1 MRTIYTL
8 ILLLVLSTPLQA
20 QTTSF
25 TVSGY
30 VFDEQGLTLPGATVQ
45 IKSLTRGS
53 VTDQSGRFVM
63 AGVPSGAHIIEV
75 SYLGFQSQEREV
87 TVSADI
93 EVEFMLSPGIIQGEE
108 VLVVSERLAGE
119 AKALNQQRANMNVT
133 NVVSTDQIGKF
144 PDANVGD
151 ALKRIPSITVFY
163 DQGEARFASIRGSAP
178 QLNSVQ
184 INGERIPSAEAEI
197 RTVQLDL
204 IPSDM
209 IQTIEVNKVLTA
221 DMDADA
227 IGGSVNLITRAPS
240 GGQRISLTAAGG
252 YNDLRS
258 EATSN
263 FAAVFGNRFL
273 DQRLGVVVSGS
284 YHNNN
289 LGSDNS
295 EGEWEDDDGKIF
307 IGEWDIRRYDLQRIR
322 RSIAASLDYRPNSN
336 SVIYFRSMY
345 NHRDDFEN
353 RFRARFK
360 LDEPNAQGVVEEAE
374 LRRQTKGGT
383 DDIKNARLE
392 DQRAS
397 SFALAGEHSMTKFR
411 VDWQASYS
419 RASEERP
426 NERYVSWRVKDVPV
440 RVDVSDLEKPTFSF
454 VNASD
459 TDLSNYSLR
468 EITEEFQ
475 FTEQNNYN
483 ARLDFT
489 LPLGG
494 SDAADNGLKAGYRLR
509 MKDKIRENSFVEYE
523 PTGSQF
529 DNMSLQPTEDYSEA
543 DYLAGPYL
551 VGTFQTPESLGDLD
565 LDNSSLFERSDLPE
579 EYAAGNYESDETVHA
594 GYLKYNRAFSDQLSG
609 SFGVR
614 VEATTATFT
623 GNEFNDDTESV
634 TPVEGENSY
643 TDVLPSA
650 LFRYEIDANT
660 IVRAAWTNTLARP
673 GFYELVPYRE
683 IAVEDNELSVGNP
696 DLEPTRS
703 MNFDVMVEK
712 YFGSVGL
719 ISGGVFYKDIQ
730 DFIYVLEDKDAV
742 DPATGRTY
750 DAIFRP
756 VNGATASLVGFEVAI
771 QRQIDQ
777 LPGLGVFANY
787 TYTSSSTE
795 NPGISDEK
803 IDLPG
808 TAEHSLNTSVSYNKG
823 AVDLRV
829 SFNYNSS
836 YLDPDALDLT
846 PGLERFYDAV
856 TYLDVNGLYRVN
868 QQLRVFFNA
877 NNLLNQPLRFY
888 AGDKDRTYQAE
899 YYGPTFNLGVKFDL

>member
-1 MRTIYTL
+1 MRTLLSLLFL
-8 ILLLVLSTPLQA
+8 IVTTVSVQA
-20 QTTSF
+20 QSTN

-45 IKSLTRGS
+45 IETLNRGA

-63 AGVPSGAHIIEV
+63 TGVASGSYTLQV
-75 SYLGFQSQEREV
+75 SYIGFQTATQQVE
-87 TVSADI
+87 VSADV
-93 EVEFMLSPGIIQGEE
+93 EVEFRLTPGIIRGDE

-144 PDANVGD
+144 PDSNVGD

-240 GGQRISLTAAGG
+240 GGQRISVTAAGG

-263 FAAVFGNRFL
+263 LSAVFGNRFM
-273 DQRLGVVVSGS
+273 DERLGVVLSAS

-289 LGSDNS
+289 FGSDNS
-295 EGEWEDDDGKIF
+295 EGEWEDEDGNIF
-307 IGEWDIRRYDLQRIR
+307 VGEWDIRRYDLQRIR
-322 RSIAASLDYRPNSN
+322 RSVAASFDYRPNSN
-336 SVIYFRSMY
+336 SVITFRSMY
-345 NHRDDFEN
+345 NHRNDYEN
-353 RFRARFK
+353 RFRARYR

-374 LRRQTKGGT
+374 IRRQTKGGT

-397 SFALAGEHSMTKFR
+397 SFALGGEHMMDRLK

-426 NERYVSWRVKDVPV
+426 NERYVSWRLRDVPV
-440 RVDVSDLEKPTFSF
+440 RVDISDIEKPTFSF
-454 VNASD
+454 VNAAD
-459 TDLSNYSLR
+459 GDLSNYSLR

-489 LPLGG
+489 MPLGG
-494 SDAADNGLKAGYRLR
+494 GDAEKNGLKFGYRLR
-509 MKDKIRENSFVEYE
+509 AKDKIRDNSFIEYE
-523 PTGSQF
+523 PTGSGF
-529 DNMSLQPTEDYSEA
+529 DNLSQQPTDDYSDD

-565 LDNSSLFERSDLPE
+565 LENSSLFERSDLPE
-579 EYAAGNYESDETVHA
+579 EYAAGNYESDETVHG
-594 GYLKYNRAFSDQLSG
+594 GYVMYNRAFNDQLSA

-623 GNEFNDDTESV
+623 GNEFNDDTEDVS
-634 TPVEGENSY
+634 PVEGENSY

-650 LFRYEIDANT
+650 LFRYELDSNT

-673 GFYELVPYRE
+673 GFFELVPYRE

-703 MNFDVMVEK
+703 MNVDLMVEK
-712 YFGSVGL
+712 YYGNIGL

-730 DFIYVLEDKDAV
+730 DFIYVIEEKDAV
-742 DPATGRTY
+742 DPVSGRTY

-756 VNGATASLVGFEVAI
+756 VNGATASLYGFEVAI
-771 QRQIDQ
+771 QRQIGAV
-777 LPGLGVFANY
+777 PGLGVFANY
-787 TYTSSSTE
+787 TYTSSETD
-795 NPGISDEK
+795 NPGLSDEK

-808 TAEHSLNTSVSYNKG
+808 TAEHSLNTSVSFDKG
-823 AVDLRV
+823 AFDLRV

-836 YLDPDALDLT
+836 YLDPDGLDLS

-856 TYLDVNGLYRVN
+856 TYLDFNGLYRVN
-868 QQLRVFFNA
+868 NNLRVFFNA

-888 AGDKDRTYQAE
+888 AGDQDRTYQAE
-899 YYGPTFNLGVKFDL
+899 YYGPTFNMGVKYDL

>member
-1 MRTIYTL
+1 M
-8 ILLLVLSTPLQA
+8 LLLLLLGNPVQA
-20 QTTSF
+20 QTTAF
-25 TVSGY
+25 NVSGY
-30 VFDEQGLTLPGATVQ
+30 VFDEQGLALPGATVQ
-45 IKSLTRGS
+45 IQSLTRGV

-63 AGVPSGAHIIEV
+63 AGVPSGAHVLEV
-75 SYLGFQSQEREV
+75 SYLGFQSQSREV
-87 TVSADI
+87 TVSASI
-93 EVEFMLSPGIIQGEE
+93 EVEFTLSPGIIQGDE
-108 VLVVSERLAGE
+108 VMVISERLAGE

-144 PDANVGD
+144 PDANIGD
-151 ALKRIPSITVFY
+151 ALKRIPSITVLY

-240 GGQRISLTAAGG
+240 GGQRISVTAAGG

-258 EATSN
+258 EANSN

-273 DQRLGVVVSGS
+273 DERLGVVVSGS
-284 YHNNN
+284 YHNNKF
-289 LGSDNS
+289 GSDNS
-295 EGEWEDDDGKIF
+295 EGEWEDDDGNVF
-307 IGEWDIRRYDLQRIR
+307 VGEWDIRRYDLQRIR
-322 RSIAASLDYRPNSN
+322 RSVAASLDYRPNSN

-353 RFRARFK
+353 RFRARYR
-360 LDEPNAQGVVEEAE
+360 LDVPNAQGIVEEAE
-374 LRRQTKGGT
+374 IRRQTKAGT
-383 DDIKNARLE
+383 DDIKNTRLE

-397 SFALAGEHSMTKFR
+397 SFALAGEHSMTKLR

-426 NERYVSWRVKDVPV
+426 NERYAEWRLRDVPV
-440 RVDVSDLEKPTFSF
+440 RVDTSDPEKPTFQF
-454 VNASD
+454 VNAPD
-459 TDLSNYSLR
+459 GDLSNYSLR
-468 EITEEFQ
+468 EITEEFGS
-475 FTEQNNYN
+475 TEQNNYN
-483 ARLDFT
+483 ARLDLT

-494 SDAADNGLKAGYRLR
+494 SNAEANGLKVGYRLR
-509 MKDKIRENSFVEYE
+509 MQDKIRDNSFFEYE
-523 PTGSQF
+523 PTSGF
-529 DNMSLQPTEDYSEA
+529 DDLTSVPTQDYSED
-543 DYLAGPYL
+543 DYLAGPYQ
-551 VGTFQTPESLGDLD
+551 VGSFQTPESLGSLD
-565 LDNSSLFERSDLPE
+565 LENSSLFERSDLPE

-594 GYLKYNRAFSDQLSG
+594 GYVMYNRAFSDQLSG

-650 LFRYEIDANT
+650 LFRYEMDSNT
-660 IVRAAWTNTLARP
+660 IVRVAWTNTLARP

-703 MNFDVMVEK
+703 MNFDIMVEK

-730 DFIYVLEDKDAV
+730 DFIYVLEDRDAV
-742 DPATGRTY
+742 DQLTGRTY
-750 DAIFRP
+750 DSIFRP
-756 VNGATASLVGFEVAI
+756 VNGATASLIGFEVAV
-771 QRQIDQ
+771 QRQINQ
-777 LPGLGVFANY
+777 LPGLGLFANY

-856 TYLDVNGLYRVN
+856 TYLDVNGMYRVN
-868 QQLRVFFNA
+868 NNLRVFFNA

-899 YYGPTFNLGVKFDL
+899 YYGPTFNLGIKYDL